1 MVLLDSLS
9 AGTKYELVLL
19 ATNSAG
25 MGRATFAFETARDPT
40 SNRLEDLSNPNG
52 RLANGQLAGSSGLE
66 PGRHS
71 PLEEPRVS
79 TQQPHAA
86 YAAYAPMFIILVLF
100 LAAVVAIVIF
110 FRRKALRNKLKSTTC
125 SSCNCCYAL
134 LVRAFFTH

>member
-9 AGTKYELVLL
+9 AGTKYELVLS

-25 MGRATFAFETARDPT
+25 TGRATLAFDTARDPT
-40 SNRLEDLSNPNG
+40 SNRLEDLSNPNSG
-52 RLANGQLAGSSGLE
+52 LADGQLAGSSYLG

-79 TQQPHAA
+79 TQQPHGS
-86 YAAYAPMFIILVLF
+86 YAAYAPMFVILVLF
-100 LAAVVAIVIF
+100 LAAVAAIVVF

-125 SSCNCCYAL
+125 SSCKL
-134 LVRAFFTH
+134 L